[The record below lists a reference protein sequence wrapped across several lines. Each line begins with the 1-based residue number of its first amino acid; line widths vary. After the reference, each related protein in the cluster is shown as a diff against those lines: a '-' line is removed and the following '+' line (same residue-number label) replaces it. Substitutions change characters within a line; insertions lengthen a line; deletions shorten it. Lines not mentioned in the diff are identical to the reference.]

1 MIDALVWAISKLG
14 LSTQQQTLRLGHLTM
29 LLSHIRHVR
38 YRPHRISHRIVSAL
52 DSGLHAMGGASC
64 LHSNKG
70 MDHLSTMKR
79 KNVVLVYNLLLEMLE
94 ANISSSSSQPSSSP
108 SSESVSDQYQYPE
121 PPAPP
126 AQDQTVA
133 DHAPAPPSDA
143 PNPQAPP
150 LSSPFQSLLVA
161 HMDDE

>member
-1 MIDALVWAISKLG
+1 
-14 LSTQQQTLRLGHLTM
+14 
-29 LLSHIRHVR
+29 
-38 YRPHRISHRIVSAL
+38 
-52 DSGLHAMGGASC
+52 
-64 LHSNKG
+64 

-94 ANISSSSSQPSSSP
+94 ANVSSGSSQPSSSP

-126 AQDQTVA
+126 GRDQAVA
-133 DHAPAPPSDA
+133 DHAPTPPSDA

-150 LSSPFQSLLVA
+150 LQSSSPFQSLLVA